1 MAPEQ
6 QQQIQTQ
13 ETDSNIG
20 RCDDLIKCTDC
31 GASFLRPGNLDA
43 HKESKVCKN
52 RQKTKRALG
61 AGQNVI
67 KEDEIINLSL
77 PKDPIVDK
85 SDAEVNLEKENQSQ
99 WNKIIQGTALKSHQP
114 KKKSVRFSKLQISV
128 IIKCYDKGKDLS
140 KRYTP
145 AMCQKEMRAHPEL
158 APQNTLT
165 ENQIKSFWSRHHRA
179 QTKQNNK
186 S

>member
-1 MAPEQ
+1 MGGS
-6 QQQIQTQ
+6 
-13 ETDSNIG
+13 DS
-20 RCDDLIKCTDC
+20 
-31 GASFLRPGNLDA
+31 LRLGNLDA

-52 RQKTKRALG
+52 RQKTKRALA

-67 KEDEIINLSL
+67 KEDEIVNLSL
-77 PKDPIVDK
+77 QKAKRFKDPIVDK
-85 SDAEVNLEKENQSQ
+85 SDAEINLEKENQSQ

-114 KKKSVRFSKLQISV
+114 KKKSVRFSKQS
-128 IIKCYDKGKDLS
+128 DKGKDLS

-158 APQNTLT
+158 GPQNTLT

>member
-1 MAPEQ
+1 MW
-6 QQQIQTQ
+6 
-13 ETDSNIG
+13 G
-20 RCDDLIKCTDC
+20 
-31 GASFLRPGNLDA
+31 LDA
-43 HKESKVCKN
+43 HKESKVRKN
-52 RQKTKRALG
+52 RQKTKRALA

-67 KEDEIINLSL
+67 KEDKIVNLSL
-77 PKDPIVDK
+77 QKAKRFKDPIVDK

-128 IIKCYDKGKDLS
+128 MIKCYDKGKDLS

-158 APQNTLT
+158 GPQNTLT
-165 ENQIKSFWSRHHRA
+165 ENQIKSSWSRHHRA